1 MKIAISCHASQGGSG
16 VVATELAQALAER
29 GHEVHIVACTRPFR
43 YDEAS
48 GVRFHKVNIPHYPLF
63 RFPPHDLSLAN
74 KLAQVTKEHGLDI
87 IHSHYAVPHA
97 VTGLL
102 AKQIVA
108 PEHRVKIVTTLHGT
122 DITLVGSHS
131 DFYDLVRH
139 AILRS
144 DGVTAVSSWLSHE
157 TSKRFSL
164 ARRPDVIPNFVDTSR
179 FHPEGHVPH
188 PGPEGEFILVHASN
202 LRPVKRIAHIIRVF
216 QQVQEALP
224 ARLVVLG
231 DGPDKGMA
239 MELAAELQLSERIS
253 FDGISREMPR
263 VLRNAH
269 LYLLL
274 SDYESFG
281 LSALEAM
288 ACGTPAAVSYSGGLP
303 EVVAGGK
310 GGILCPVNDVNYAAR
325 KIIELLA
332 DPEKWRAASE
342 AAAAV
347 ARERFNANILIP
359 QYEAL
364 YARALERLEDP

>member
-16 VVATELAQALAER
+16 VVATELAMALADR

-43 YDEAS
+43 YEENS
-48 GVRFHKVNIPHYPLF
+48 GVRFHKVNIPDYPLF
-63 RFPPHDLSLAN
+63 RYPPHDLSLAN
-74 KLAQVTKEHGLDI
+74 RLAQVTKEEGLDI

-97 VTGLL
+97 VTALL

-139 AILRS
+139 AIMRS
-144 DGVTAVSSWLSHE
+144 DAVTAVSSWLSHE
-157 TSKRFSL
+157 TAKRFSL
-164 ARRPDVIPNFVDTSR
+164 SRRPDVIPNFVDPLR

-188 PGPEGEFILVHASN
+188 PGPDGEFLLVHASN
-202 LRPVKRIAHIIRVF
+202 LRPVKRITHIIRVF
-216 QQVQEALP
+216 QQVQKALP

-231 DGPDKGMA
+231 DGPEKGMA
-239 MELAAELQLSERIS
+239 AELVSELGLSDRVS

-263 VLRNAH
+263 VLRSAH

-288 ACGTPAAVSYSGGLP
+288 ACGTPVAVSYSGGLP

-310 GGILCPVNDVNYAAR
+310 GGILCPVDDTTYAATEIV
-325 KIIELLA
+325 KLLK
-332 DPEKWRAASE
+332 DPEKWLTASNE
-342 AAAAV
+342 AAAV
-347 ARERFNANILIP
+347 ARERFSANILIP
-359 QYEAL
+359 QYESL
-364 YARALERLEDP
+364 YQRALDRQEDP

>member
-16 VVATELAQALAER
+16 VVATELAAALAER

-43 YDEAS
+43 YTEDS
-48 GVRFHKVNIPHYPLF
+48 GVIFHQVNIPDYPLF
-63 RFPPHDLSLAN
+63 RYPPHDLSLAN
-74 KLAQVTKEHGLDI
+74 KLAQVTKEYGLDI

-102 AKQIVA
+102 AKQIVQA
-108 PEHRVKIVTTLHGT
+108 EHPVKIVTTLHGT
-122 DITLVGSHS
+122 DITLVGSHR

-139 AILRS
+139 AILSS

-157 TSKRFSL
+157 TARLFAL
-164 ARRPDVIPNFVDTSR
+164 NRRPEVIPNFVDTQR
-179 FHPEGHVPH
+179 FNPEGRVSH
-188 PGPEGEFILVHASN
+188 PGPDGKFLLVHASN
-202 LRPVKRIAHIIRVF
+202 LRPVKRIATIIRVF
-216 QQVQEALP
+216 QLVQEKLP
-224 ARLVVLG
+224 ARLVILG
-231 DGPDKGMA
+231 DGPEKGMA
-239 MELAAELQLSERIS
+239 MELAAELGLSDRIS

-263 VLRNAH
+263 ILRTAH

-288 ACGTPAAVSYSGGLP
+288 ACGTPAAVSYAGGLP

-310 GGILCPVNDVNYAAR
+310 GGILCPVKDIAYAGR
-325 KIIELLA
+325 EIVKLLE
-332 DPEKWRAASE
+332 DPEKWRASSE

-347 ARERFNANILIP
+347 AREKFDANTLIP
-359 QYEAL
+359 QYESL
-364 YARALERLEDP
+364 YRRAIATKEDA